1 MQLIFQMGG
10 FHGFLTRQHLIGITA
25 DGVDLTVVYDKAVR
39 MCSLPARVRVGTETG
54 VYHGDG
60 RFIVFV
66 LQIAKEGT
74 QLSYQEHTF
83 VYDGTAGHG
92 YYVRIFI
99 TLFKDTA
106 GDVQFPVKFQSFFH
120 TGRFFDERLHDVRH
134 TDSRFMTENIRI
146 NRDFTVTEKFQT
158 FFFHDDL
165 EHLLC
170 LVTFQFI
177 LWEEDLGDT
186 ILSLLSDRD
195 PQFVTFFFEEF
206 VGDLQQD
213 TYTVS
218 GLSLCIF
225 SCAML
230 QIFYDFQSIFY
241 CGVAFDAF
249 AVDDCSDTTVIML
262 KLLSI

>member
-1 MQLIFQMGG
+1 MTKNLREDRYC
-10 FHGFLTRQHLIGITA
+10 TPS
-25 DGVDLTVVYDKAVR
+25 K
-39 MCSLPARVRVGTETG
+39 
-54 VYHGDG
+54 
-60 RFIVFV
+60 
-66 LQIAKEGT
+66 
-74 QLSYQEHTF
+74 
-83 VYDGTAGHG
+83 
-92 YYVRIFI
+92 
-99 TLFKDTA
+99 
-106 GDVQFPVKFQSFFH
+106 KFQA
-120 TGRFFDERLHDVRH
+120 L
-134 TDSRFMTENIRI
+134 
-146 NRDFTVTEKFQT
+146 
-158 FFFHDDL
+158 FFHDDL

-177 LWEEDLGDT
+177 LWEEELGDT

-225 SCAML
+225 SCTML

-249 AVDDCSDTTVIML
+249 TVDDRSDTTVIML